1 MLGKI
6 SHTDD
11 AGLNNDFW
19 HATRF
24 TRARQS
30 FFEKRECLICS
41 GPNKNPA
48 GFHPRIIPGAMN
60 HPEERNFRLIQ
71 STHFKKHREEK
82 ALETPLEC
90 HFSRV
95 PDHSSCIRGHA
106 MPHNLSLI
114 HISEPTRL
122 GMISYAVFC
131 LKKKKKKKKRTE
143 KYKQQIEK
151 YTKKVKR
158 LI

>member
-1 MLGKI
+1 MRSRSGMLGKI

-30 FFEKRECLICS
+30 FFEKREGRICS

-48 GFHPRIIPGAMN
+48 GFHHPIIPGTMN

-71 STHFKKHREEK
+71 STHFKKHRKEK
-82 ALETPLEC
+82 ALETPLEGR
-90 HFSRV
+90 FSRV
-95 PDHSSCIRGHA
+95 PDHSSCSRGQA
-106 MPHNLSLI
+106 MPHNDPSSLNG
-114 HISEPTRL
+114 SSFLR
-122 GMISYAVFC
+122 A
-131 LKKKKKKKKRTE
+131 
-143 KYKQQIEK
+143 
-151 YTKKVKR
+151 
-158 LI
+158 